1 MPIVVGSVRYL
12 AKQAPPFSDGA
23 FNISRSQQLVDQLMP
38 RCLLFNDFPD
48 NLGRSGT
55 VCWWETHFQVTRKIS
70 PIVGL
75 LTDQTQSTA
84 ESDLIETKANPR
96 SQV

>member
-1 MPIVVGSVRYL
+1 M

-23 FNISRSQQLVDQLMP
+23 FNISRSQQLVDQLLP

-48 NLGRSGT
+48 DLGRSGT
-55 VCWWETHFQVTRKIS
+55 VCWRETHFQVTRKIS

-84 ESDLIETKANPR
+84 EWGLIKSKAMPG
-96 SQV
+96 SQVS